1 MVPMQR
7 SILLHTGTHRFIRL
21 VPLLLVAGCAQP
33 LQRVD
38 SLAQRCFY
46 AASIAAEVRTTP
58 EARADVCDTALLTI
72 ALSRR
77 DQAAT
82 YTNRG
87 IVRLNQSAYEN
98 AKKDFDEAV
107 RLAPEIGEPYVNRA
121 AALLALHRYNE
132 AIDDLDRAIQL
143 KPASIEKAYYNRA
156 IAREKSND
164 IKGAYADYLKAAE
177 LRPDWKLPR
186 EDLQRFKVIT
196 RSRRLA

>member
-1 MVPMQR
+1 MHR
-7 SILLHTGTHRFIRL
+7 SAPLHTGTHRFL
-21 VPLLLVAGCAQP
+21 CLLPLFLIAGCAQP

-46 AASIAAEVRTTP
+46 AASIAADVKTTP

-72 ALSRR
+72 SLSRR

-87 IVRLNQSAYEN
+87 IVRLNQSSYEH

-132 AIDDLDRAIQL
+132 AIVDLDRAIQL
-143 KPASIEKAYYNRA
+143 RPTSIEKAYYNRA

-164 IKGAYADYLKAAE
+164 IRGAYDDYLKAAE
-177 LRPDWKLPR
+177 IRPDWKLPR